1 MRHLNR
7 LFMLVCVAIFLT
19 PSCQAQTSDNLTKT
33 ISNAFNTQN
42 IEMLSE
48 FFTDDVE
55 LTLPDGNSSRNRNA
69 VKSTLS
75 NFTNQKQISSFEILH
90 QGERGNRMF
99 IIGKLISPSASYRI
113 NVFLKNDSGNFRI
126 YQLKIE

>member
-7 LFMLVCVAIFLT
+7 FFMLVCVSIFLT
-19 PSCQAQTSDNLTKT
+19 PSCQAQTSDNLSKT

-42 IEMLSE
+42 VEMLSGL
-48 FFTDDVE
+48 FTDDVE
-55 LTLPDGNSSRNRNA
+55 LTLPDGNSSENRNA
-69 VKSTLS
+69 VKTVLS
-75 NFTNQKQISSFEILH
+75 GFINQKHVSGFEVLH

>member
-19 PSCQAQTSDNLTKT
+19 PSCQAQTSDNLSKT

-42 IEMLSE
+42 IEMLSG

-55 LTLPDGNSSRNRNA
+55 LTLPNRNSSENRNT
-69 VKSTLS
+69 VKAMLS
-75 NFTNQKQISSFEILH
+75 NFITQKHISNFEVLH
-90 QGERGNRMF
+90 QGEQGNRMF

>member
-1 MRHLNR
+1 
-7 LFMLVCVAIFLT
+7 
-19 PSCQAQTSDNLTKT
+19 
-33 ISNAFNTQN
+33 
-42 IEMLSE
+42 MLSG

-55 LTLPDGNSSRNRNA
+55 LTLPNRNSSENRNT
-69 VKSTLS
+69 VKAMLS
-75 NFTNQKQISSFEILH
+75 NFITQKHISNFEVLH
-90 QGERGNRMF
+90 QGEQGNRMF